1 MFFYRQLEQ
10 YKNRTA
16 LISSEGYTVNY
27 DELVES
33 ANEFNAAISERSLVF
48 LLCENCIESV
58 MGYVAC
64 MRGGSVAAM
73 LSSSI
78 DPALLSD
85 LLEAYRPSYVWCPKE
100 NIGNVD
106 GEPVFNYKNYVLIKT
121 GLEKDYDIS
130 PDLKLLMTTSGST
143 GSPKF
148 VRQTEKNIQS
158 NTESIAE
165 YLEILPDDRAITTM
179 PMNYTY
185 GLSIINSHLFK
196 GACVILSEYTLMDK
210 KFWQLIKEEKAT
222 TFGGVPYIYE
232 MLKKLRFGRMELP
245 SLRYLTQAGG
255 KLSPELADEFSNI
268 CKEKGMKFIVM
279 YGQTEATAR
288 MAWRPWEHAFDKS
301 ASMGIAIPGGEFS
314 LIDANENVINEPDVV
329 GELVYRGDN
338 VTLGYAQ
345 SRADLSKGDENHGV
359 LITGDMA
366 KRDSDGYYYI
376 VGRKK
381 RFLKLFGNR
390 VNLDEVEQLLRKQG
404 IDCACAGQ
412 DDKMEIYLTDVTK
425 KETVID
431 FIDNHTAI
439 SHGGYVIKTI
449 DAIPRSESGKILYS
463 ELK

>member
-1 MFFYRQLEQ
+1 MFFYRQLE
-10 YKNRTA
+10 KFGDRTA
-16 LISSEGYTVNY
+16 LISPDGTQISYKQLADAA
-27 DELVES
+27 DEFS
-33 ANEFNAAISERSLVF
+33 NAVAPGSLVF
-48 LLCENCIESV
+48 LLCRNSVESV
-58 MGYVAC
+58 VGYVAM
-64 MRGGSVAAM
+64 MRSDSTAAM
-73 LSSSI
+73 LSDGI
-78 DPALLSD
+78 DPSLLSGLSD
-85 LLEAYRPSYVWCPKE
+85 SYHPGYIWLPAEQCDMVKGKTIYSYGGYR
-100 NIGNVD
+100 
-106 GEPVFNYKNYVLIKT
+106 LIQT
-121 GLEKDYDIS
+121 EYEKDYEIN
-130 PDLKLLMTTSGST
+130 PLLKLMLTTSGST

-158 NTESIAE
+158 NTEAIAQ
-165 YLEILPDDRAITTM
+165 YLEIVPEDRAITTM

-185 GLSIINSHLFK
+185 GLSIINSHLFC

-210 KFWQLIKEEKAT
+210 RFWELIRSQKAT

-255 KLSPELADEFSNI
+255 KLPAELADEFSNI
-268 CKEKGMKFIVM
+268 CLERGMKFIVM

-288 MAWRPWEHAFDKS
+288 MSWRPWEHAFDKS

-314 LIDANENVINEPDVV
+314 LLDADGNVITEPDTV

-338 VTLGYAQ
+338 VTMGYAQ
-345 SRADLSKGDENHGV
+345 SRADLSKGDENNGV
-359 LITGDMA
+359 LVTGDMA

-404 IDCACAGQ
+404 IDCACAGR
-412 DDKMEIYLTDVTK
+412 DDKMEIFLADPSK
-425 KETVID
+425 KEQTIEYID
-431 FIDNHTAI
+431 HHTAI
-439 SHGGYVIKTI
+439 SHGGYEVRII
-449 DAIPRSESGKILYS
+449 DKIPRNESGKILYS